1 MAIGT
6 RSVIALAIVTCL
18 AGSPL
23 AVGIKETARLTILG
37 SGLQRPIEI
46 TDPAVLT
53 LSNVFVGTFIGGP
66 APEPDAAW
74 VRYRVAFDVQTL
86 DGVKAAAY
94 VIYYCAN
101 SGTGEGFI
109 YLPGQ
114 GDESYRRNISTILRD
129 GRDGRW
135 HQASEAWSAALN
147 ARLR

>member
-1 MAIGT
+1 MTIGT
-6 RSVIALAIVTCL
+6 RSVVALAIVTGL

-23 AVGIKETARLTILG
+23 AVGIKDTARLTVFG

-46 TDPAVLT
+46 TDPPLLT
-53 LSNVFVGTFIGGP
+53 LSNVFRGTFIGGP
-66 APEPDAAW
+66 TTEPDAAW

-101 SGTGEGFI
+101 SRTGEGFV
-109 YLPGQ
+109 YLPGP

-129 GRDGRW
+129 GQDGRW

-147 ARLR
+147 ARLQ